1 MEKRYGKRY
10 EGKIVEIACGKHR
23 WRRGTGSAMEDNP
36 GNSLRK
42 ASVEERNGK
51 RYGGNIVEIACEN
64 HRWRRA
70 AGRDGRCGWER
81 GWEKWKERDG
91 GKIVDIAR
99 KKHVWRRGTGRGTCD
114 RACGKHRWRRGTG
127 SAMEEKSWKY
137 LAKSIGGEEMREETD
152 ACTKNPTLTNG

>member
-23 WRRGTGSAMEDNP
+23 WRRGTGSAMENNH

-51 RYGGNIVEIACEN
+51 RYGGNIVEIACEK

-70 AGRDGRCGWER
+70 AGRDGRCGWGR
-81 GWEKWKERDG
+81 GWEVEG
-91 GKIVDIAR
+91 AR
-99 KKHVWRRGTGRGTCD
+99 WRKNRGSSLRKAAVEK
-114 RACGKHRWRRGTG
+114 RCGKRQTLRSGNTLGKVEGALWRKNRGN
-127 SAMEEKSWKY
+127 SSRKACVEKRYGKRN
-137 LAKSIGGEEMREETD
+137 M
-152 ACTKNPTLTNG
+152 